1 MAWTLQKSMWAP
13 RSARLFT
20 SRRNA
25 MKATVIIK
33 DLPRRASD
41 APDAQTLSVEQM
53 KTLRG
58 GRSVVVTV
66 DGNRTG
72 HVDDWDI
79 NTAIF
84 EGRIGGTYL

>member
-1 MAWTLQKSMWAP
+1 
-13 RSARLFT
+13 
-20 SRRNA
+20 

-33 DLPRRASD
+33 DLPPRADDASD
-41 APDAQTLSVEQM
+41 QRTLSVEQM

-66 DGNRTG
+66 DGNGTG
-72 HVDDWDI
+72 TVDDWDI

-84 EGRIGGTYL
+84 EGRISGTYL

>member
-1 MAWTLQKSMWAP
+1 MKSP
-13 RSARLFT
+13 
-20 SRRNA
+20 
-25 MKATVIIK
+25 VIIK
-33 DLPRRASD
+33 DLPRKADDESHEK
-41 APDAQTLSVEQM
+41 TLSAEQM

-66 DGNRTG
+66 DGGGTG

-84 EGRIGGTYL
+84 EGRISGPYLL

>member
-1 MAWTLQKSMWAP
+1 
-13 RSARLFT
+13 
-20 SRRNA
+20 

-41 APDAQTLSVEQM
+41 TPDDKTLSVEQM

-66 DGNRTG
+66 DGNSTG
-72 HVDDWDI
+72 HVDDWEI

-84 EGRIGGTYL
+84 EGRISGTYL

>member
-1 MAWTLQKSMWAP
+1 
-13 RSARLFT
+13 
-20 SRRNA
+20 

-33 DLPRRASD
+33 DLPRCAGD
-41 APDAQTLSVEQM
+41 PAPEKTLTVDQM

-66 DGNRTG
+66 DGGGTG
-72 HVDDWDI
+72 TVDDWDI

-84 EGRIGGTYL
+84 EGRIKGTYL

>member
-1 MAWTLQKSMWAP
+1 
-13 RSARLFT
+13 
-20 SRRNA
+20 

-33 DLPRRASD
+33 DLAPGAGDPSD
-41 APDAQTLSVEQM
+41 EKTLSAEQM

-66 DGNRTG
+66 DGGGKGT
-72 HVDDWDI
+72 VDDFDI

-84 EGRIGGTYL
+84 EGRISGTYL

>member
-1 MAWTLQKSMWAP
+1 MKS
-13 RSARLFT
+13 
-20 SRRNA
+20 
-25 MKATVIIK
+25 TVIIK
-33 DLPRRASD
+33 DLPPRAD
-41 APDAQTLSVEQM
+41 CAPDEKTLTAEQM

-66 DGNRTG
+66 DNGGLG

-84 EGRIGGTYL
+84 EGRIKGSYL

>member
-1 MAWTLQKSMWAP
+1 MKS
-13 RSARLFT
+13 
-20 SRRNA
+20 
-25 MKATVIIK
+25 TVIIK
-33 DLPRRASD
+33 DLPRRAD
-41 APDAQTLSVEQM
+41 HARDEVTLTAEQM

-66 DGNRTG
+66 NNGSVG
-72 HVDDWDI
+72 HVDDWEI

>member
-1 MAWTLQKSMWAP
+1 
-13 RSARLFT
+13 
-20 SRRNA
+20 

-33 DLPRRASD
+33 DLPRRADD
-41 APDAQTLSVEQM
+41 ASGDKTLSVEQM

-66 DGNRTG
+66 DGGGAGT
-72 HVDDWDI
+72 VDDWDI

-84 EGRIGGTYL
+84 EGRISGTYL